1 VVARRRATADVGR
14 VRIDAEGTDLGSAT
28 PQLLVVFW
36 IMVGA
41 AVGALAAGL
50 FARRQR
56 RLARREHMVQLR
68 RREGAIERLK
78 TTLQEHTARLKRRD
92 EQLRELAALRAERV
106 QMAAELDQLRRSVSE
121 MQGEAEA
128 ARSQAREVELRLTLD
143 LDRERH
149 EHASR
154 RASGAAELA
163 SAQESALNLRAEL
176 AAARESASRLTAQ
189 LEADLA
195 STRAML
201 ERTASDLHIERA
213 AAQETRAELTR
224 RVSAL
229 EHERFRLE
237 SEAAAARRAT
247 DDREQALRHTVSTL
261 REQYTLACAE
271 RDAAA
276 KEADAQRT
284 RLEETTRAL
293 EGARAEFARRLDEEH
308 AESVLVLSRLW
319 EYVHTYPRL
328 RERPVVPPPPVPPHA
343 PPPARRAPLADEAP
357 VEAPGAERDA
367 FAWPA
372 PEEFHFGPATVTE
385 PSAKPAP
392 GAPPPSAEAAPPAPV
407 EREVT
412 PPTAPLADG
421 GEREEVEAERPAAEP
436 TARYDIERALG
447 EAEPRPIT
455 QPGLPPVGTRVR
467 RPISAMRRE
476 HDVLVICDDG
486 SVWSKKPTGWTPETP
501 IPGSEVERAAR
512 AAREARERAER
523 PARE

>member
-1 VVARRRATADVGR
+1 M
-14 VRIDAEGTDLGSAT
+14 GSAT

-56 RLARREHMVQLR
+56 RLVRREHIIQLR
-68 RREGAIERLK
+68 RREGAIDRLK
-78 TTLQEHTARLKRRD
+78 TTLQEHTTRLKRRD
-92 EQLRELAALRAERV
+92 DQLRELATLRAERT
-106 QMAAELDQLRRSVSE
+106 QMATELEQARRTVSE
-121 MQGEAEA
+121 LQSEAESS
-128 ARSQAREVELRLTLD
+128 RNQAREMELRLTLD

-154 RASGAAELA
+154 RASAAAELA

-176 AAARESASRLTAQ
+176 AAARETSSRLTAQ

-195 STRAML
+195 ATRAML
-201 ERTASDLHIERA
+201 ERTASDLHTERK
-213 AAQETRAELTR
+213 AAQEARAELTQ

-229 EHERFRLE
+229 EQERIRLE
-237 SEAAAARRAT
+237 SEATAARRGT
-247 DDREQALRHTVSTL
+247 EDREQALRHSVSTL
-261 REQYTLACAE
+261 REQYALACSE
-271 RDAAA
+271 RDVAAR
-276 KEADAQRT
+276 EAEVQRG
-284 RLEETTRAL
+284 RVEEATRAL
-293 EGARAEFARRLDEEH
+293 EAARTDFARRLDEEH

-319 EYVHTYPRL
+319 EYVHNYPRL
-328 RERPVVPPPPVPPHA
+328 RERPVIPPVPPRLEEAAA
-343 PPPARRAPLADEAP
+343 PAAPAEPAPAEPAAAPRRAPLADEAP
-357 VEAPGAERDA
+357 RETAESEADA

-372 PEEFHFGPATVTE
+372 PEEFYFGPATATE
-385 PSAKPAP
+385 PSARPEP
-392 GAPPPSAEAAPPAPV
+392 TPPPPPMEVAPPPPV

-421 GEREEVEAERPAAEP
+421 TEEKREEMERPAVERGP
-436 TARYDIERALG
+436 SYDIERALG
-447 EAEPRPIT
+447 EPESRPIT
-455 QPGLPPVGTRVR
+455 QPGLPTVGTRVR

-501 IPGSEVERAAR
+501 VPGSEVER
-512 AAREARERAER
+512 AAREARERAEGS
-523 PARE
+523 AQE